1 MAKTKTQPPAVV
13 PERKVIPMSVDDQL
27 LLDPENPR
35 LASGTGGKS
44 QRELLRILWNEMAVD
59 EVALSIA
66 ANGFFQEEPLFVI
79 PANTHKNGTQKEKY
93 IVIEGNRRLAAVLLL
108 RDDALRRELRATDL
122 PQISAEAKARLAF
135 LPVSIYNDR
144 KELWEYYGFRH
155 INGPKEWDAFSKAQ
169 YIAKVYE
176 EYGVPLEEI
185 ARKIGDLH
193 STVIRLYR
201 GNVLLRQA
209 EEHAGFDKEDR
220 VRYHFSFSHLYTA
233 AAQPEFQKFL
243 GIDAVKSLRPN
254 PVPQTPK
261 KLENLR
267 DLMVWLYGSKVA
279 GKEPVVRSQ
288 HPDLNTLRE
297 IINDPQA
304 VAALRAGFPLERAYE
319 IGIGDQRRF
328 REALIRAKDN
338 LQQAKGTVTTGFSGE
353 EDLSLLIDEILLIAQ
368 KIKEEMESKIFS
380 KSRKG

>member
-1 MAKTKTQPPAVV
+1 MVKTQKHPSQSA
-13 PERKVIPMSVDDQL
+13 PERKIIPMSIKEL

-35 LASGTGGKS
+35 LASGAGGGS
-44 QRELLRILWNEMAVD
+44 QKELLKILWNEMAVD

-79 PANTHKNGTQKEKY
+79 PSESSINGTKNGKY
-93 IVIEGNRRLAAVLLL
+93 IVVEGNRRLAAVLLL
-108 RDDALRRELRATDL
+108 RDDALREELRATDL
-122 PQISAEAKARLAF
+122 PQIGVEVKRSLDS
-135 LPVSIYNDR
+135 LPVSIYENR
-144 KELWEYYGFRH
+144 KILWEYYGFRH

-169 YIAKVYE
+169 YVAKVHE
-176 EYGVPLEEI
+176 KYGVPLDEI
-185 ARKIGDLH
+185 ARKIGDQH

-209 EEHAGFDKEDR
+209 EEMAGFNKEDR

-233 AAQPEFQKFL
+233 VSQEEFQKFL

-254 PVPQTPK
+254 PVPKTK
-261 KLENLR
+261 SKLGNLR
-267 DLMVWLYGSKVA
+267 DLMIWLYGSKKS
-279 GKEPVVRSQ
+279 GREPVVRSQ

-297 IINDPQA
+297 IINDPKA
-304 VAALRAGFPLERAYE
+304 VAALRAELPLERAYE
-319 IGIGDQRRF
+319 IGIGDKRRF

-338 LQQAKGTVTTGFSGE
+338 LQQAKGTVTTGYSGE
-353 EDLSLLIDEILLIAQ
+353 EDLSMQIDEILLIAQ
-368 KIKEEMESKIFS
+368 KIKEEMESKPFS